1 MTPRQS
7 WGVRRAAGIH
17 GLLAQDSAGVWG
29 LFADAL
35 ARDRRRSRA
44 ATHRAEPAA
53 ECLGALERRETTT
66 DEELIPAGAVLI
78 EQQDGRSA
86 GIDASRRV

>member
-1 MTPRQS
+1 MVFWPKIR
-7 WGVRRAAGIH
+7 
-17 GLLAQDSAGVWG
+17 LACGGFSPT
-29 LFADAL
+29 
-35 ARDRRRSRA
+35 RSRV
-44 ATHRAEPAA
+44 TGGDRGLQRIGAEPAA